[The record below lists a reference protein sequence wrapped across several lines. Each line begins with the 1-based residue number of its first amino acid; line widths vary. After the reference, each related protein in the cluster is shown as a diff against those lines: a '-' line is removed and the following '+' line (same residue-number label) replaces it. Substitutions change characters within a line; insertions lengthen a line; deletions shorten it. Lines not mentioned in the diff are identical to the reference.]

1 MSRGHGQN
9 GQVPSSCHVCGKAP
23 LNINYISNSQIRVM
37 LSRKNLEEAKEC
49 LRAQPGFKFQ
59 VSICLGNSEVRSCL
73 GGVADRVQDFLLNLN
88 FT

>member
-1 MSRGHGQN
+1 MRLSKK
-9 GQVPSSCHVCGKAP
+9 KATLSFHTRDQLQTP

>member
-1 MSRGHGQN
+1 
-9 GQVPSSCHVCGKAP
+9 
-23 LNINYISNSQIRVM
+23 M